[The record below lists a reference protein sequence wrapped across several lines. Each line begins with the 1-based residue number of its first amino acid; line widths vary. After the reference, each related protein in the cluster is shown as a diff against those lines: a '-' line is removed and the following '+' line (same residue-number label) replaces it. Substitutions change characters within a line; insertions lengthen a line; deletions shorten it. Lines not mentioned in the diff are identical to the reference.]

1 MEQIIRQYGKFLFEA
16 AVLAALAWLLFSG
29 LMDAQGNR
37 GVLAIAGA
45 GLAEEDVVLQRED
58 IMCYERECEKSAPT
72 ISYVADG
79 ILYTGEY
86 AVEEIL
92 YASDNTGSPV
102 AVRIE
107 SVSSPR
113 GSVQTYTAGIENITF
128 GECGVYT
135 LCASAVDAS
144 NRKAVYRFTIP
155 VNGWR

>member
-45 GLAEEDVVLQRED
+45 GLAEEDAVLQRED

-102 AVRIE
+102 AV
-107 SVSSPR
+107 
-113 GSVQTYTAGIENITF
+113 QTYTAGIENITF
-128 GECGVYT
+128 GERGVYT

>member
-45 GLAEEDVVLQRED
+45 GLAEEDAVLQRED

-107 SVSSPR
+107 SVSER
-113 GSVQTYTAGIENITF
+113 
-128 GECGVYT
+128 GVYT